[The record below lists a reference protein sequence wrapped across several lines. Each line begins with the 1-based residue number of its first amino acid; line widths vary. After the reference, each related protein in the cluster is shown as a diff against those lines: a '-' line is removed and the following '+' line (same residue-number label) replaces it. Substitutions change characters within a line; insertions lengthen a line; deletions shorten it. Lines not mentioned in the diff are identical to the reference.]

1 MLGADVTWSPERVV
15 SFFGDDVSGENR
27 HRHVLW
33 YGFGLVEFSWERASR
48 DRPWS
53 GHHLS
58 VQAHRLTHGVTP
70 EPALV
75 ERYGPFSG
83 PVAFDDVAAEL
94 ERRGV
99 ELVER
104 AGTDADIREY
114 WQPKSFTSVLVVVG
128 ADYGNPGDVY
138 SLSSPMFVTPESRES
153 ELFRTLHG
161 A

>member
-1 MLGADVTWSPERVV
+1 MLGADVTWSPEWVV
-15 SFFGDDVSGENR
+15 AFFGDDSGENR
-27 HRHVLW
+27 HPRQLW
-33 YGFGLVEFSWERASR
+33 YDFGLVEFSWDRAST

-53 GHHLS
+53 GHHFS
-58 VQAHRLTHGVTP
+58 VQAHRLAQSVTP

-83 PVAFDDVAAEL
+83 PVAFAAVSEEL

-104 AGTDADIREY
+104 PGSDPDIREY
-114 WQPKSFTSVLVVVG
+114 WQPQSFTSALVVVG
-128 ADYGNPGDVY
+128 GYYGNPGDVY
-138 SLSSPMFVTPESRES
+138 NLSSPVFATPGSRES

-161 A
+161 L

>member
-15 SFFGDDVSGENR
+15 AFFGDDSGENR
-27 HRHVLW
+27 HPRRLW
-33 YGFGLVEFSWERASR
+33 YDFGLVEFSWDRASA

-70 EPALV
+70 EPVLV

-83 PVAFDDVAAEL
+83 PVAFADVAAEL

-104 AGTDADIREY
+104 PGSDADIREY
-114 WQPKSFTSVLVVVG
+114 LQPRSFTSVLVVAG
-128 ADYGNPGDVY
+128 GYYGDPGDVY
-138 SLSSPMFVTPESRES
+138 NVSSPVFVSPESRES